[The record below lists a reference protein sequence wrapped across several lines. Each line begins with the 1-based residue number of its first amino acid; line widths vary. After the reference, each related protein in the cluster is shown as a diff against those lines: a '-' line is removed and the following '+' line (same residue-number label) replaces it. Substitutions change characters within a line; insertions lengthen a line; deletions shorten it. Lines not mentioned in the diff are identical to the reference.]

1 MEDRTVPK
9 DNDKNKKEPGISLG
23 NILIAGDDV
32 LLQYEFTKLV
42 LAFAKRNELMS
53 HKLIGI
59 MEATKHGLCSYTDM
73 VCISDDPTETDG

>member
-1 MEDRTVPK
+1 MEGAKVPSK
-9 DNDKNKKEPGISLG
+9 DDGKKKEPGVSLG

-59 MEATKHGLCSYTDM
+59 IEATKHGLCSYTDM
-73 VCISDDPTETDG
+73 VCISDDPTETNE

>member
-1 MEDRTVPK
+1 MSK
-9 DNDKNKKEPGISLG
+9 DDGKKKKEPGVSLG
-23 NILIAGDDV
+23 NILIAGEDV

-59 MEATKHGLCSYTDM
+59 IEASKHGLCSYTDM
-73 VCISDDPTETDG
+73 VCISDDPRETDE

>member
-1 MEDRTVPK
+1 MPGK
-9 DNDKNKKEPGISLG
+9 DNEKNRESGVSLG
-23 NILIAGDDV
+23 NILIAGEDV

-73 VCISDDPTETDG
+73 VCISDEPTETDE

>member
-1 MEDRTVPK
+1 MPNK
-9 DNDKNKKEPGISLG
+9 DDDKSKRAGVSLG

-73 VCISDDPTETDG
+73 VCISDDPTETDK

>member
-1 MEDRTVPK
+1 MPSK
-9 DNDKNKKEPGISLG
+9 DDGKDKGPGVSLG

-59 MEATKHGLCSYTDM
+59 MEATKHGRCSYTDM
-73 VCISDDPTETDG
+73 VCISDDPTETDE

>member
-1 MEDRTVPK
+1 MEGAKVPK
-9 DNDKNKKEPGISLG
+9 KDEGKDKEPGVRLG

-73 VCISDDPTETDG
+73 VCISDDPTETDK

>member
-1 MEDRTVPK
+1 MEGAKVPNK
-9 DNDKNKKEPGISLG
+9 DDGKGKEPGVSLG

-73 VCISDDPTETDG
+73 VCISDDPTETDK

>member
-1 MEDRTVPK
+1 MPK
-9 DNDKNKKEPGISLG
+9 KDDGKDKEPGVSLG

-73 VCISDDPTETDG
+73 VCISDDPTETDK

>member
-1 MEDRTVPK
+1 MEDKAVPK
-9 DNDKNKKEPGISLG
+9 DNGKKKEPGVSLG
-23 NILIAGDDV
+23 NIMIAGDDV

-42 LAFAKRNELMS
+42 LAFANRNELMS

-73 VCISDDPTETDG
+73 VCISDEPTEADE

>member
-1 MEDRTVPK
+1 MEDRAVPK
-9 DNDKNKKEPGISLG
+9 DNGIKKEPGVSLG
-23 NILIAGDDV
+23 NIKIAGDDV

-42 LAFAKRNELMS
+42 LAFANRNELMS

-73 VCISDDPTETDG
+73 LCISDEPTEADE

>member
-1 MEDRTVPK
+1 MPNK
-9 DNDKNKKEPGISLG
+9 DDGEKKGSGVSLG

-73 VCISDDPTETDG
+73 VCISDDPTETDK

>member
-1 MEDRTVPK
+1 MPK
-9 DNDKNKKEPGISLG
+9 DNDKNKKKAGISLG

-73 VCISDDPTETDG
+73 VCISDDPTETDD